1 MLKVIE
7 YVLLGLGVVSLYAC
21 GMILT
26 RQVQLLEQARI
37 DLDMTV
43 YNISMLAGVRRNAD
57 IEIE

>member
-7 YVLLGLGVVSLYAC
+7 YVLLGFGIISLYAC
-21 GMILT
+21 GMIFT
-26 RQVQLLEQARI
+26 KQVQLLEQARI

-43 YNISMLAGVRRNAD
+43 NHISMLTGVRRNAD